1 MTRKRKTDPFVNPTR
16 RAFLLGAGAVATVA
30 SASVFPEKHS
40 FARAAA
46 PSLPDVQRVPDRV
59 SVFEESKSGERNLT
73 RSGSNWQASG
83 IEVSTEVS
91 EGKSG
96 GNVEISV
103 SAPSAA
109 LTRIRF
115 RWHGAFPMDWRYL
128 GDHWE
133 RSYGDLEFRSLSG
146 DRLMPWYFLAT
157 NGSDALGCG
166 VKTGASAICYWQVDA
181 AGITLN
187 LDVSNGGYGVRLGTR
202 RLHAATIVSRKNHS
216 SESPMDAARSFCA
229 VMCQKPLLPS
239 RPVYGSNNW
248 YYAYGNNTSAE
259 RSLRDAQLLSDLV
272 PSSIS
277 NRPFCV
283 IDMGWHAA
291 RDGAGPSRQTSSAY
305 PDMPGLAQKMVA
317 SGVRPGIWTRPTLT
331 SEPKAQVWRLPPS
344 GGRPEGDLI
353 VMDPTIPE
361 ALEYMA
367 ENVRVIQ
374 KWGYQLIKH
383 DFSTFDLLGRWGFEM
398 GDGLTQEGW
407 HFHDQS
413 FTNAEIIRKLYQTI
427 RDAAGDAILIGCNTI
442 GHLAAGLVQAQRIGD
457 DTSGREWARTRK
469 MGVNTLAFR
478 LSQHNTFFAADA
490 DCVPL
495 TSEIPWELTRQW
507 LDLVARSG
515 TALFVSVDP
524 DALQP
529 GQKQPL
535 RAALQAASEKRLP
548 AAPLDWLETTTPQR
562 WRLDAKPANYDWYL
576 GD

>member
-1 MTRKRKTDPFVNPTR
+1 M
-16 RAFLLGAGAVATVA
+16 
-30 SASVFPEKHS
+30 
-40 FARAAA
+40 
-46 PSLPDVQRVPDRV
+46 
-59 SVFEESKSGERNLT
+59 
-73 RSGSNWQASG
+73 
-83 IEVSTEVS
+83 
-91 EGKSG
+91 
-96 GNVEISV
+96 
-103 SAPSAA
+103 
-109 LTRIRF
+109 
-115 RWHGAFPMDWRYL
+115 
-128 GDHWE
+128 
-133 RSYGDLEFRSLSG
+133 
-146 DRLMPWYFLAT
+146 
-157 NGSDALGCG
+157 
-166 VKTGASAICYWQVDA
+166 
-181 AGITLN
+181 
-187 LDVSNGGYGVRLGTR
+187 
-202 RLHAATIVSRKNHS
+202 
-216 SESPMDAARSFCA
+216 
-229 VMCQKPLLPS
+229 
-239 RPVYGSNNW
+239 
-248 YYAYGNNTSAE
+248 
-259 RSLRDAQLLSDLV
+259 
-272 PSSIS
+272 
-277 NRPFCV
+277 

-331 SEPKAQVWRLPPS
+331 SEPKAHVWRLPPA
-344 GGRPEGDLI
+344 GGRPQGDLI

-427 RDAAGDAILIGCNTI
+427 REAAGDAILIGCNTI

-495 TSEIPWELTRQW
+495 TRDMPWELTRQW

-548 AAPLDWLETTTPQR
+548 AAPLDWLETTTPQQ